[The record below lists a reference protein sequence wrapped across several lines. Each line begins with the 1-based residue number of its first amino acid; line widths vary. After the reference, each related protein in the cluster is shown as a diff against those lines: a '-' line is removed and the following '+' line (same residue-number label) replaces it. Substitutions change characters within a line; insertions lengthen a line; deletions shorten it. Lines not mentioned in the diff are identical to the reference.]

1 MLFSS
6 DLHQLLSLSE
16 TRGQKQRIQ
25 TEQVPQEEAKRIKKD
40 NKATITVVII
50 LAALIMTYLPA
61 FFNSDVMLFRSSEN
75 LSGDTEELSSSVNVV
90 VSWFR
95 LTVILLGSLVN
106 PIIYYWRSKKLRRVF
121 LEILHFGQS

>member
-1 MLFSS
+1 
-6 DLHQLLSLSE
+6 
-16 TRGQKQRIQ
+16 
-25 TEQVPQEEAKRIKKD
+25 
-40 NKATITVVII
+40 
-50 LAALIMTYLPA
+50 
-61 FFNSDVMLFRSSEN
+61 MLFRSSEN

-90 VSWFR
+90 VNWFT